1 MKKERQLQVAVDT
14 EFALR
19 LDLVLVVVLVIVFY
33 VTQGT
38 IVSPSRS
45 RSCTHSPSTDT
56 RAGDAPIAVDC
67 WFDPSES

>member
-1 MKKERQLQVAVDT
+1 MKKERQLQVAADT

-38 IVSPSRS
+38 IVVPSRS
-45 RSCTHSPSTDT
+45 GTCTHTH
-56 RAGDAPIAVDC
+56 A
-67 WFDPSES
+67 